1 MHPLNLPLT
10 FTLLFSMM
18 DLTGLLSRCKPVI
31 HHGLYL
37 TKVATKMPSVLVICL
52 CGGMLWQCSTCLLKY
67 FDKPIQ
73 ANIDYSQ
80 DFTLAPISITIC
92 SKGTELNYKFP
103 ELDGVDIRQSLGEN
117 WLTVWTAVSN
127 ILPAGMTSNNFVFS
141 NSQTQLLQLCKIIP
155 VEVSSASE
163 IRIRHYYSDEMKINK
178 MKVYLHNQ
186 GLFNAL
192 DFSLA
197 LEKKLFSSDKNHT
210 LALAL
215 ETIMSLNTPSFK
227 CREDTVHQ
235 TLDSCLVAEAM
246 EAANNTADCIFKYLG

>member
-1 MHPLNLPLT
+1 
-10 FTLLFSMM
+10 M
-18 DLTGLLSRCKPVI
+18 DLSGLLSSCQSVI
-31 HHGLYL
+31 YDWHYL
-37 TKVATKMPSVLVICL
+37 SKILNKMPSVLVFCL

-67 FDKPIQ
+67 FDRPIQ

-92 SKGTELNYKFP
+92 NKGTELNYTFP

-117 WLTVWTAVSN
+117 WLKVWTAVSN
-127 ILPAGMTSNNFVFS
+127 IFPAGMTSNNFVFR
-141 NSQTQLLQLCKIIP
+141 NSENQLLQLCKIIP

-163 IRIRHYYSDEMKINK
+163 IRIRHHYSDGMKINK

-186 GLFNAL
+186 GLFNAF

-246 EAANNTADCIFKYLG
+246 KAASNTANCIFKYLG

>member
-1 MHPLNLPLT
+1 
-10 FTLLFSMM
+10 
-18 DLTGLLSRCKPVI
+18 
-31 HHGLYL
+31 
-37 TKVATKMPSVLVICL
+37 MPFMLVVCL
-52 CGGMLWQCSTCLLKY
+52 CGGMLWQCSTCLIKY
-67 FDKPIQ
+67 FDRPIQ

-92 SKGTELNYKFP
+92 NKGTELNYTFP
-103 ELDGVDIRQSLGEN
+103 ELDGLDIRQSLGEN

-127 ILPAGMTSNNFVFS
+127 IFPAGMTSNNFVFI
-141 NSQTQLLQLCKIIP
+141 NSQNYLLQLCKTFQ

-163 IRIRHYYSDEMKINK
+163 LRICHHYSESAKLNK

-192 DFSLA
+192 DFSLTFGK
-197 LEKKLFSSDKNHT
+197 ELFSSDKNHT

-215 ETIMSLNTPSFK
+215 ETIMSLNTPDFK
-227 CREDTVHQ
+227 CSEDTVEQ

-246 EAANNTADCIFKYLG
+246 QAANNATGCIFKYLG